1 MDDKLYK
8 LVYCSRNRIQ
18 GSEADVKAELQTI
31 LASARKNNPAIGV
44 TGALIYNG
52 ANFAQVL
59 EGPLKSVE
67 RIFEIIQR
75 DPRHSEVTVV
85 QSGPALARDFSDW
98 SMAFVGSND
107 SHKLPLATAAFESVF
122 SNAAGSGEI
131 MLTTL
136 KDLVV
141 QEDDW
146 ILLEAA

>member
-1 MDDKLYK
+1 MDQKLYK
-8 LVYCSRNRIQ
+8 LLYCSRNRIQ
-18 GSEADVKAELQTI
+18 GSEADVKAELQAI
-31 LASARKNNPAIGV
+31 LASARKNNPAISV

-67 RIFEIIQR
+67 HIFEIIQR
-75 DPRHSEVTVV
+75 DPRHSEVVVV
-85 QSGPALARDFSDW
+85 QSGPTPSRDFSDW
-98 SMAFVGSND
+98 SMAFAGSNHTD
-107 SHKLPLATAAFESVF
+107 KLPLATAAFESVF
-122 SNAAGSGEI
+122 SNAAGAGEI

-146 ILLEAA
+146 ISLDAA